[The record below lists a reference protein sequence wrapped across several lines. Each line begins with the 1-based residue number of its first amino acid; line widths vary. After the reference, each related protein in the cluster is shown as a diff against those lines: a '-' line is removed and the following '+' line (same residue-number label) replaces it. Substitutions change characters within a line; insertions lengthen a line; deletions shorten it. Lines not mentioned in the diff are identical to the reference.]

1 MENRARL
8 LVVVG
13 GLVFAVAIALLFF
26 GSGRRTVQ
34 TLPFP
39 AASPAPATPAP
50 VGTPPSGGNA
60 AGAKQLTATPSANP
74 IEQLLAKLE
83 AGTATEADLDALKR
97 ALLAADPAV
106 ATAAIVEFLATGR
119 DARTGLDFTLR
130 PGGDINA
137 PTLRVLLMDV
147 LGRIAKR
154 EGGNAAARLARVTL
168 EKKDS
173 ADEWAIALRNVA
185 RAEPKATAYLA
196 GKAREMLAHAPWRSA
211 PTSGL
216 LEAFDVIVFTKD
228 ASLTADLAE
237 AQKDPNAQ
245 LRHAADVALDRLA
258 AASPLEVMNYLNAN
272 PALLTER
279 PMLRADYFA
288 KADLAAPGQKTAL
301 EFYLG
306 RPDIAEA
313 EKTKLLKALATPATF
328 VSENLLTEPPPEPD
342 DAARERAIL
351 AAVQEW
357 LAGKRFPPLQ
367 AQLLQ
372 LQRRLTRD

>member
-13 GLVFAVAIALLFF
+13 GLVFALAISFFLF
-26 GSGRRTVQ
+26 GSGKRTVV
-34 TLPFP
+34 TVPLPASSP
-39 AASPAPATPAP
+39 GPSSPAS
-50 VGTPPSGGNA
+50 VGTLSAGDNA
-60 AGAKQLTATPSANP
+60 AGVKNVTATPSANP

-83 AGTATEADLDALKR
+83 AGTASEADLDALKR
-97 ALLAADPAV
+97 TLLAADPAV
-106 ATAAIVEFLATGR
+106 ATAAIQAFLATGR

-130 PGGDINA
+130 PGGDLDA

-154 EGGNAAARLARVTL
+154 AGGTAAAQLARATL

-185 RAEPKATAYLA
+185 WAEPKATAYLA
-196 GKAREMLAHAPWRSA
+196 AKAREMLAYAPWRTM

-237 AQKDPNAQ
+237 AQNDPQ

-272 PALLTER
+272 PALLNER
-279 PMLRADYFA
+279 PLLRADYFA

-328 VSENLLTEPPPEPD
+328 VSENLLTEPPPVPD
-342 DAARERAIL
+342 DAARERAIRL
-351 AAVQEW
+351 AVGEW

-372 LQRRLTRD
+372 LQRRLAGE